1 MHSKVTMLLLKYLKA
16 VILGTAA
23 VASMLITATRG
34 DGMVSVNETVPPNE
48 VSDSCRMKAR
58 SCVEKNKDLK
68 LDQKNIKSSCEDY
81 TNTMLACA
89 GAACKPG
96 NERELVRSEINEK
109 FCIECENTGICTY
122 SDLRKM
128 WKETRGEGGDVEMTL
143 LRSSN
148 SSVVLSASGVV
159 VLFAMLMMAW
169 AVSM

>member
-34 DGMVSVNETVPPNE
+34 DGMVSANDTVPSIV
-48 VSDSCRMKAR
+48 VSKSCRMKAK

-68 LDQKNIKSSCEDY
+68 LDENNIKSSCEDY
-81 TNTMLACA
+81 ANTMLACA

-96 NERELVRSEINEK
+96 NETELVKSKINEK
-109 FCIECENTGICTY
+109 ICIGCENTGICSY
-122 SDLRKM
+122 GALLKM
-128 WKETRGEGGDVEMTL
+128 LKEARGEGGDVDMRLWEST
-143 LRSSN
+143 N

-169 AVSM
+169 AVGM